1 MINNIESWV
10 SRALL
15 KVSLHKSLW
24 QKSQDVLGE
33 FLVLRF
39 LLFDV
44 LVEAVIYAHS
54 LRFISKSCEVF
65 LHQT

>member
-1 MINNIESWV
+1 MINNIEFWV

-15 KVSLHKSLW
+15 KVSLHESLW

-33 FLVLRF
+33 LLVLRF

-44 LVEAVIYAHS
+44 LVEAFIYAHS
-54 LRFISKSCEVF
+54 LCFFSQS
-65 LHQT
+65 